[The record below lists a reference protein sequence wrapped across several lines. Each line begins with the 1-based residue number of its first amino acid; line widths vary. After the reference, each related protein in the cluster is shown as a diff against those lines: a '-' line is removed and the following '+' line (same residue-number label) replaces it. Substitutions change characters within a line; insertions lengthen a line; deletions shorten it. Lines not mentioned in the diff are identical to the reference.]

1 MIKAVTFDLGNTL
14 LRQDN
19 IDWKKLEKA
28 GFLNHISV
36 FSKQNLKQ
44 PTLNE
49 WSGLY
54 ERLVGVFEKTIGK
67 HHHEIP
73 AERIFQIMHEYYNI
87 PASISTATLL
97 STFFIPL
104 MNARLLMDHVRDVL
118 KELRDAKF
126 RCGVISNTAVPGNLA
141 REILERLEILDYFDF
156 TLYSSDCIFSKPH
169 SLMFEMAAAKWDLK
183 PSRILHVGDQ
193 LDKDIVGAHAA
204 GFRTAWLNHDRKKI
218 KKGKIKPDHEI
229 FSLDELPAVIKKIK

>member
-97 STFFIPL
+97 STFFYSPHECSV
-104 MNARLLMDHVRDVL
+104 ADGSREGCSAGTQRCKVPVR
-118 KELRDAKF
+118 R
-126 RCGVISNTAVPGNLA
+126 
-141 REILERLEILDYFDF
+141 YFQ
-156 TLYSSDCIFSKPH
+156 YGRS
-169 SLMFEMAAAKWDLK
+169 
-183 PSRILHVGDQ
+183 
-193 LDKDIVGAHAA
+193 
-204 GFRTAWLNHDRKKI
+204 
-218 KKGKIKPDHEI
+218 GKSCP
-229 FSLDELPAVIKKIK
+229 

>member
-1 MIKAVTFDLGNTL
+1 MIKAVSFDLGNTL

-36 FSKQNLKQ
+36 FSKQNLKH

-54 ERLVGVFEKTIGK
+54 EKVVVIFEKTAGK
-67 HHHEIP
+67 YHHEIP
-73 AERIFQIMHEYYNI
+73 AEKIFQVMREYYNI
-87 PASISTATLL
+87 PVSISTATLL

-118 KELRDAKF
+118 QELKDAKIP
-126 RCGVISNTAVPGNLA
+126 CGVISNTVVPGNLA
-141 REILERLEILDYFDF
+141 REVLERLEILDYFDF
-156 TLYSSDCIFSKPH
+156 TLFSSDCIFAKPDP
-169 SLMFEMAAAKWDLK
+169 LMFEIAAAKWDLK

-193 LDKDIVGAHAA
+193 LDKDIVGGQAG
-204 GFRTAWLNHDRKKI
+204 GFRTVWLNHDQKKT
-218 KKGKIKPDHEI
+218 KTNKVKPDHEI